1 MAGRVVYLD
10 HNATTPCDERV
21 AAAMMPYY
29 SREYGNASSQHVL
42 GRHARAALD
51 QARERVAELVNAHP
65 TQVVFTSGGTE
76 ANNMIMAGLNP
87 ASGVGRVAVSAIE
100 HASLLEPAKQLTNHG
115 WTVDLLSV
123 DHIGMLKQE
132 EYQAALRRRP
142 RLVSVMLA
150 NNETGAIQDIA
161 SLARQ
166 ARAAGVIFH
175 TDAVQALGK
184 LEVDFPALGVHLMT
198 LSSHKIYGPKGCGA
212 LIIDKAVDL
221 SPMLC
226 GGGQEKGRR
235 AGTENVAAIVGFGK
249 AAELAK
255 RELAE
260 RRAQLLQLREGLE
273 QGLQRLPGVVL
284 FSHAAQRLPNTIF
297 FAVENIDGE
306 TLMMNLDAAGFALS
320 SGSACESASGKP
332 SHVLRAM
339 GLSDAVAQGAIRVSF
354 GKDNTGQDVDDFL
367 AALGAQVDIF
377 RQMGS
382 CLPV

>member
-1 MAGRVVYLD
+1 MAGRVRYLD

-21 AAAMMPYY
+21 VEAMLPYFV
-29 SREYGNASSQHVL
+29 REYGNASSQHVL
-42 GRHARAALD
+42 GRQARAAID
-51 QARERVAELVNAHP
+51 QAREQVAELVNAHP

-76 ANNMIMAGLNP
+76 ANNMIVAGLNP
-87 ASGVGRVAVSAIE
+87 AAGIGQVAVSAIE
-100 HASLLEPAKQLTNHG
+100 HTSVLEPARQLTKHG

-123 DHIGMLKQE
+123 DQTGMLQQA

-142 RLVSVMLA
+142 RWVSVMLA

-166 ARAAGVIFH
+166 AREAGVVFH

-184 LEVDFPALGVHLMT
+184 VGVDFVALGVHLMT
-198 LSSHKIYGPKGCGA
+198 VSSHKIYGPKGCGA

-235 AGTENVAAIVGFGK
+235 AGTENVAAIVGFGQ

-260 RRAQLLQLREGLE
+260 RHDRLLRLRNNLE
-273 QGLQRLPGVVL
+273 QGLQRLPAVVL
-284 FSHAAQRLPNTIF
+284 FSNAPSRLPNTVF

-320 SGSACESASGKP
+320 SGSACESGSGKP
-332 SHVLRAM
+332 SHVLQAM
-339 GLSDAVAQGAIRVSF
+339 GLSAESAQGAIRVSF
-354 GKDNTGQDVDDFL
+354 GKDNTERDVDDFL
-367 AALGAQVDIF
+367 AALGAQIGIF
-377 RQMGS
+377 RHMGS